1 MLVRKTAYIINS
13 AIGTKSFDPRIGT
26 VSAFDSIMDSEN
38 FDLQIIDFNGFAS
51 ITTKF

>member
-1 MLVRKTAYIINS
+1 MLVRKTAYLLNS
-13 AIGTKSFDPRIGT
+13 SIGTNTFDPRVGT